1 MPRHPTDV
9 VPWSTSADSPGP
21 LARSRYLLF
30 AAATLST
37 CSSSAA
43 AALFLPPSLF
53 LRLRTPLASPYFS
66 FCVSRRLILKG
77 KPHPAQTHVLF
88 ELTALLYASTASCHL
103 QVFSRR
109 VCDLRPLATL
119 GSVGIVAIR
128 IWLRVAL
135 LLLLVLLLA
144 PANRVYVCTSMCIM
158 RPPACRP
165 SFALSLTYIHRFPT
179 IAWMLTLPLRPRGE
193 RGYGGL
199 WRLS

>member
-43 AALFLPPSLF
+43 AALFLPPSH
-53 LRLRTPLASPYFS
+53 PSPSHVSTFPV
-66 FCVSRRLILKG
+66 CVSRRCILKG

-119 GSVGIVAIR
+119 RSVGIVAIR

-158 RPPACRP
+158 RPPACHP
-165 SFALSLTYIHRFPT
+165 SFALSLTFIHRRPA
-179 IAWMLTLPLRPRGE
+179 IAWVLTLQLRPRGDS
-193 RGYGGL
+193 GYGGL